1 MVQLEQYDATPS
13 VSVEP
18 DANVEVKLFISGS
31 HDAFMVKI
39 RFEIDLTRVRLVSS
53 QI

>member
-18 DANVEVKLFISGS
+18 DASVEVKLFISGS
-31 HDAFMVKI
+31 HGDKVEI